1 MKKIL
6 NYIKNLFT
14 FKKEEKKDDSLYSF
28 LNKEY
33 VENVNSLIKKVDNIS
48 NKKKLP
54 SKFEIEENTE
64 NLEVMDNEI
73 KKVIKRLNKLQET
86 IEEKKSKLRVDVKES
101 DIIKLQNL
109 LIKKNKK

>member
-14 FKKEEKKDDSLYSF
+14 SKKEEKKYYSF

-33 VENVNSLIKKVDNIS
+33 VENVNSLIKKIDNIS

-86 IEEKKSKLRVDVKES
+86 IEEKKSKLRVDFKES

-109 LIKKNKK
+109 LTKKNKK

>member
-6 NYIKNLFT
+6 KYIKNLFT
-14 FKKEEKKDDSLYSF
+14 SKKEEKKYYSF

-33 VENVNSLIKKVDNIS
+33 VENVNSLIKKIDNIS

-86 IEEKKSKLRVDVKES
+86 IEEKKTKLRVDFKES

-109 LIKKNKK
+109 LTKKNKK

>member
-64 NLEVMDNEI
+64 NL
-73 KKVIKRLNKLQET
+73 
-86 IEEKKSKLRVDVKES
+86 
-101 DIIKLQNL
+101 
-109 LIKKNKK
+109 